1 MKKLIIMAGILGV
14 FLCAFAANLSALELS
29 ADLVIKDG
37 NRTEEGSLAVKG
49 EKYRIQSKSK
59 GGEYSILR
67 GDKKISWTIVPA
79 EKAYIEMPFDPA
91 KQKVISEKLD
101 GEVSRKL
108 VGTETIS
115 GFSAKK
121 YEVIV
126 MDQGIEQKMY
136 QWVATEIAFPIRFS
150 TLDGK
155 ATMEYLNIKRS
166 VDDNVF
172 ELPKGYEKISVPLP
186 PGFPGIPDD
195 DVPAPKK
202 K

>member
-1 MKKLIIMAGILGV
+1 
-14 FLCAFAANLSALELS
+14 
-29 ADLVIKDG
+29 
-37 NRTEEGSLAVKG
+37 
-49 EKYRIQSKSK
+49 
-59 GGEYSILR
+59 
-67 GDKKISWTIVPA
+67 
-79 EKAYIEMPFDPA
+79 MPFDPS

-108 VGTETIS
+108 VGTEIIS

-121 YEVIV
+121 YEVTV
-126 MDQGIEQKMY
+126 VDQGIEQKMY
-136 QWVATEIAFPIRFS
+136 QWIATEIAFPIRFS

-155 ATMEYLNIKRS
+155 MTMEYLNIKRS

-195 DVPAPKK
+195 DLPAPQKK
-202 K
+202 